1 MDFIEHNCGG
11 GENLNL
17 TNYFLLFLLP
27 IIIVLIRQKKNKD
40 WLIEYIKHK
49 HRKENHIM
57 KEAVTKFIDKECL
70 IYLLNGQVNGIIRE
84 VTDNSLLVETKTERQ
99 ILNLDF
105 VIRIREFPKNKK

>member
-1 MDFIEHNCGG
+1 
-11 GENLNL
+11 
-17 TNYFLLFLLP
+17 
-27 IIIVLIRQKKNKD
+27 
-40 WLIEYIKHK
+40 
-49 HRKENHIM
+49 M